1 MDTFATLPK
10 FPNNPNIK
18 PVLPN
23 LQVVRLEYQQLLC
36 ANELFGYRGTT
47 ALQPRRDGVG
57 LLHCG
62 SRLFVPHL

>member
-1 MDTFATLPK
+1 MDTFAT
-10 FPNNPNIK
+10 FPGSRIIPILN

-23 LQVVRLEYQQLLC
+23 LQFGRPEYQHLQC

-57 LLHCG
+57 LLHCSG
-62 SRLFVPHL
+62 RLFVAHL